1 MIDKTNAVIEY
12 IEDSFI
18 KNELLDKLIINETSK
33 YKLSDET
40 ILRSILLNSIDNFTI
55 FNLLDALLDCDID
68 WDKVSIAIKK

>member
-18 KNELLDKLIINETSK
+18 KNELLDKLIINETSE

-40 ILRSILLNSIDNFTI
+40 VLRSILLDSIDNFTM
-55 FNLLDALLDCDID
+55 FNFLDALLDCDID

>member
-18 KNELLDKLIINETSK
+18 KNELLDKLFINETSE

-40 ILRSILLNSIDNFTI
+40 VLRSILLDSIDNFTM
-55 FNLLDALLDCDID
+55 FNFLDALLDCDID

>member
-18 KNELLDKLIINETSK
+18 KNELLDKLFINETSE

-40 ILRSILLNSIDNFTI
+40 VLRSILLDSIDNFTM
-55 FNLLDALLDCDID
+55 FNFLDALLDCDIE